1 MKSIRKRLAAV
12 LAALTLLVWCAAPAF
27 ALEVVDLSRTGSI
40 KVSLYD
46 SETSEAV
53 GGGTLTLY
61 RVAKVKKDN
70 ANLSFVYP
78 NGFEDCGVE
87 RGDLSG
93 GELAGR
99 FAEKIAARAIG
110 QIAGKADLIPE
121 TDGTA
126 EGLRRRLQ
134 EWGVDKGVVLPI
146 ATKPT
151 QQTIINDWAAQQQ
164 DETLY
169 CYGSVHPD
177 APDVLEELE
186 RIRQLGLHG
195 IKLHP
200 DYQGFFA
207 DEPRMLPI
215 YRRCAQLGLP
225 VLFHAGF
232 DPVSPQVRHASP
244 EALARIAEAVPELTL
259 IAAHL
264 GGVLQWDEAERLL
277 VGRKNV
283 YLDTA
288 FASHSIDPGQ
298 FERIVQ
304 RHGAERILFAS
315 DCPWDSP
322 VKIHRIMDDFALT
335 PAQRSRI
342 DWENALELLEQH

>member
-1 MKSIRKRLAAV
+1 M
-12 LAALTLLVWCAAPAF
+12 LVDFHVHA
-27 ALEVVDLSRTGSI
+27 
-40 KVSLYD
+40 
-46 SETSEAV
+46 
-53 GGGTLTLY
+53 
-61 RVAKVKKDN
+61 
-70 ANLSFVYP
+70 
-78 NGFEDCGVE
+78 
-87 RGDLSG
+87 
-93 GELAGR
+93 

-126 EGLRRRLQ
+126 EGLRRRLR

-195 IKLHP
+195 I
-200 DYQGFFA
+200 
-207 DEPRMLPI
+207 

-244 EALARIAEAVPELTL
+244 AALARIAEAVPELTL

-264 GGVLQWDEAERLL
+264 GGMLQWDEAERLL

-322 VKIHRIMDDFALT
+322 VRIHRIMDDFALT

-342 DWENALELLEQH
+342 DWENALELLEQY

>member
-1 MKSIRKRLAAV
+1 M
-12 LAALTLLVWCAAPAF
+12 
-27 ALEVVDLSRTGSI
+27 
-40 KVSLYD
+40 
-46 SETSEAV
+46 
-53 GGGTLTLY
+53 
-61 RVAKVKKDN
+61 
-70 ANLSFVYP
+70 
-78 NGFEDCGVE
+78 
-87 RGDLSG
+87 
-93 GELAGR
+93 
-99 FAEKIAARAIG
+99 
-110 QIAGKADLIPE
+110 
-121 TDGTA
+121 
-126 EGLRRRLQ
+126 
-134 EWGVDKGVVLPI
+134 
-146 ATKPT
+146 
-151 QQTIINDWAAQQQ
+151 
-164 DETLY
+164 
-169 CYGSVHPD
+169 
-177 APDVLEELE
+177 LEELE

-244 EALARIAEAVPELTL
+244 EALARIAEAVPELTQ

-288 FASHSIDPGQ
+288 FASHSIDPSQ

>member
-1 MKSIRKRLAAV
+1 MQKFQCEEFEIMDAHTHIFPSKIAEKATVNIGHFYDIPMAEEGNAERLLQCGAKIGTKRYLVCSTATTSHQVESINDFIAEECGKH
-12 LAALTLLVWCAAPAF
+12 PEF
-27 ALEVVDLSRTGSI
+27 YGF
-40 KVSLYD
+40 
-46 SETSEAV
+46 
-53 GGGTLTLY
+53 GTLHPDY
-61 RVAKVKKDN
+61 
-70 ANLSFVYP
+70 
-78 NGFEDCGVE
+78 
-87 RGDLSG
+87 
-93 GELAGR
+93 
-99 FAEKIAARAIG
+99 
-110 QIAGKADLIPE
+110 ADLEGE
-121 TDGTA
+121 TN
-126 EGLRRRLQ
+126 R
-134 EWGVDKGVVLPI
+134 
-146 ATKPT
+146 
-151 QQTIINDWAAQQQ
+151 II
-164 DETLY
+164 
-169 CYGSVHPD
+169 
-177 APDVLEELE
+177 
-186 RIRQLGLHG
+186 RLGLHG

-244 EALARIAEAVPELTL
+244 AALARIAEAVPELTL

-264 GGVLQWDEAERLL
+264 GGMLQWDEAERLL

-322 VKIHRIMDDFALT
+322 VRIHRIMDDFALT

-342 DWENALELLEQH
+342 DWENALELLEQY

>member
-1 MKSIRKRLAAV
+1 M
-12 LAALTLLVWCAAPAF
+12 LVDFHVHA
-27 ALEVVDLSRTGSI
+27 
-40 KVSLYD
+40 
-46 SETSEAV
+46 
-53 GGGTLTLY
+53 
-61 RVAKVKKDN
+61 
-70 ANLSFVYP
+70 
-78 NGFEDCGVE
+78 
-87 RGDLSG
+87 
-93 GELAGR
+93 

-110 QIAGKADLIPE
+110 QIAGKADQIPE

-164 DETLY
+164 DDTLY

-244 EALARIAEAVPELTL
+244 EALARIAEVVPELTL

-288 FASHSIDPGQ
+288 FASHSIDPSQ

>member
-1 MKSIRKRLAAV
+1 M
-12 LAALTLLVWCAAPAF
+12 LVDFHVHA
-27 ALEVVDLSRTGSI
+27 
-40 KVSLYD
+40 
-46 SETSEAV
+46 
-53 GGGTLTLY
+53 
-61 RVAKVKKDN
+61 
-70 ANLSFVYP
+70 
-78 NGFEDCGVE
+78 
-87 RGDLSG
+87 
-93 GELAGR
+93 

-110 QIAGKADLIPE
+110 QVAGKADLIPE

-264 GGVLQWDEAERLL
+264 GGVLQWMKRSGCWWAGRMCIWTRRLPAIL
-277 VGRKNV
+277 LTQVSLSGSCSDMGRSGSS
-283 YLDTA
+283 LPAIAPGTA
-288 FASHSIDPGQ
+288 
-298 FERIVQ
+298 R
-304 RHGAERILFAS
+304 
-315 DCPWDSP
+315 
-322 VKIHRIMDDFALT
+322 
-335 PAQRSRI
+335 
-342 DWENALELLEQH
+342 

>member
-1 MKSIRKRLAAV
+1 M
-12 LAALTLLVWCAAPAF
+12 LVDFHVHA
-27 ALEVVDLSRTGSI
+27 
-40 KVSLYD
+40 
-46 SETSEAV
+46 
-53 GGGTLTLY
+53 
-61 RVAKVKKDN
+61 
-70 ANLSFVYP
+70 
-78 NGFEDCGVE
+78 
-87 RGDLSG
+87 
-93 GELAGR
+93 

-134 EWGVDKGVVLPI
+134 EWGVDRGVVLPI

-164 DETLY
+164 DDTLY

-177 APDVLEELE
+177 A
-186 RIRQLGLHG
+186 
-195 IKLHP
+195 
-200 DYQGFFA
+200 
-207 DEPRMLPI
+207 
-215 YRRCAQLGLP
+215 

-322 VKIHRIMDDFALT
+322 VQIHRIMDDFALT